1 MTINKATKAENTL
14 RFMLRSV
21 WDRSFLKWDAL
32 RRTKQGPNAYKCEG
46 CGTVFKLRDVHV
58 DHIKPVIDP
67 DKGWEGVQM
76 FVQRLFCPSSELQ
89 VLCIDVCHA
98 KKTETENKK
107 RRETKRCANS
117 AKTKKD
123 DGSAK

>member
-1 MTINKATKAENTL
+1 MNKASKPENTL

-46 CGTVFKLRDVHV
+46 CGKVFKLRDVHV
-58 DHIKPVIDP
+58 DHINPVVDP
-67 DKGWEGVQM
+67 EKGWEGVQK

-89 VLCIDVCHA
+89 ILCIDGCHAEKTKKENVERREAKRCAVIA
-98 KKTETENKK
+98 KKT
-107 RRETKRCANS
+107 
-117 AKTKKD
+117 KD
-123 DGSAK
+123 NTSQI